1 MKHWTLFAVTM
12 MMTVAAV
19 AADGQALPQGGG
31 RAGGPGTGRGG
42 RGCPPP
48 AIPAAET
55 CIAPGGPTWASPVLP
70 ESPIL
75 VQSAVSQHRDLRVS
89 SPWVCAALV
98 DDLAP
103 AAQCRHRGPGRLRV
117 VRHGFRSSSVPS
129 ARVHAQGLQGLRTLS
144 CTRGSPKTATFI
156 SRTTSRSRSPPEM
169 ARKQWLGRPRSR
181 AGRGMAAPWWT

>member
-19 AADGQALPQGGG
+19 AAGGQALPQGGG

-75 VQSAVSQHRDLRVS
+75 VQSAVSQHRDLRVF
-89 SPWVCAALV
+89 V
-98 DDLAP
+98 
-103 AAQCRHRGPGRLRV
+103 
-117 VRHGFRSSSVPS
+117 
-129 ARVHAQGLQGLRTLS
+129 
-144 CTRGSPKTATFI
+144 TRGLVQPWSMT
-156 SRTTSRSRSPPEM
+156 
-169 ARKQWLGRPRSR
+169 WLPDGTMLVTERP
-181 AGRGMAAPWWT
+181 G